1 MFNHDHKT
9 VPSYYEHTRNLRI
22 DAPQLQQDIKADV
35 VIIGG
40 GLTGCSTA
48 LHLATRGVDVAVV
61 EARYFGWGAS
71 GRSGGQIVNGF
82 SVGQEVL
89 EKLVGMES
97 AKALWDHSVQS
108 VEYTRQ
114 LIKTHHIDCD
124 LSMGYLHVGVKRRQ
138 AKELEQWAE
147 HLSRAYHYSAAAY
160 HDKGELAQFL
170 GSDLYQGG
178 VSDSGSGHLH
188 PLNYCLGIA
197 KAAQDAGARLFQN
210 SAAVKVESS
219 ATGKVVHCAAGER
232 RNRADE
238 KRVNGARVNGTRV
251 NGTLSC
257 DQVVYGC
264 NAYLTSFNRSG
275 LAPKISNKI
284 MPVGTY
290 IIATEPLREQVALGL
305 IANRAAVADTN
316 FVLDYY
322 RLSADNR
329 MLFGGRVSYSTLEPV
344 KLTQSLRRR
353 MVRVF
358 PQLQGV
364 KIDFSWGGY
373 VAITRNR
380 APHIGQMDDRSW
392 FAQGYSGHGMALS
405 GYMGK
410 LLAQAILGD
419 REGIA
424 CFEKVPHKTFPGGAL
439 LRMPTLVAAMGYY
452 KLKDYF

>member
-1 MFNHDHKT
+1 MFKNDDKT
-9 VPSYYEHTRNLRI
+9 VQSYYQHTRNFKI
-22 DAPQLQQDIKADV
+22 DAPKLQQDIKADV

-48 LHLATRGVDVAVV
+48 LHLALSGVDVAVV
-61 EARYFGWGAS
+61 ESRHFGWGAS
-71 GRSGGQIVNGF
+71 GRSGGQIINGF
-82 SVGQEVL
+82 AVGQDVL
-89 EKLVGMES
+89 EKLVGMDS
-97 AKALWDHSVQS
+97 AKDLWDHSVQS

-114 LIKTHHIDCD
+114 LIATYNIDCD
-124 LSMGYLHVGVKRRQ
+124 LTMGYLHVGVKQRH

-147 HLSRAYHYSAAAY
+147 QLSSTYNYPVMAYHNKS
-160 HDKGELAQFL
+160 ELAGFL

-178 VSDSGSGHLH
+178 VSDPGSGHLH
-188 PLNYCLGIA
+188 PLNYCLGLS
-197 KAAQDAGARLFQN
+197 KAAKEAGARLFQN
-210 SAAVKVESS
+210 SAVVKVESS
-219 ATGKVVHCAAGER
+219 ATGKVVYCG
-232 RNRADE
+232 
-238 KRVNGARVNGTRV
+238 NGTIR
-251 NGTLSC
+251 C

-264 NAYLTSFNRSG
+264 NAYLASFNGSG
-275 LAPKISNKI
+275 LAPEISNKI

-290 IIATEPLREQVALGL
+290 IIATEPLQEEVALGL
-305 IANRAAVADTN
+305 ISNRAAIADSN

-329 MLFGGRVSYSTLEPV
+329 MLFGGRVSYSTLEPL
-344 KLTQSLRRR
+344 KLTQSLYRR
-353 MVRVF
+353 MIRVF

-392 FAQGYSGHGMALS
+392 FAQGYSGHGMALT

-410 LLAQAILGD
+410 LLAQAILGN

-424 CFEKVPHKTFPGGAL
+424 CFEKVPHKTFPGGKV
-439 LRMPTLVAAMGYY
+439 LRIPALVAAMSYY